1 LVQGINPADDL
12 RKRKRTS
19 KAGERIFRDFALA
32 WWELQEDAWSDDHA
46 KKVKRWIEVDMN
58 PIGKLPVTLIDQGHI
73 TELMLAIE
81 FDGHRR
87 AARVILSVI
96 NRIFGYALAHRST
109 RNNPAQG
116 LPLGDMLKPMPR
128 IEHRAAITKP
138 VAFGKLIRDIDRAE
152 SGSYCTVEAL
162 KLIPRL
168 FLRSKEIR
176 YLKREYIDFDQK
188 LLIIPA
194 EDMKP
199 GREHLAL
206 LAVQVV
212 SQLLSVKEVTGYSPY
227 VFPSRHRSDK
237 PISKNV
243 MTNRLRDLG

>member
-1 LVQGINPADDL
+1 
-12 RKRKRTS
+12 
-19 KAGERIFRDFALA
+19 
-32 WWELQEDAWSDDHA
+32 
-46 KKVKRWIEVDMN
+46 MN

-87 AARVILSVI
+87 AARVVLSVI

-188 LLIIPA
+188 LLIIPRRRHEA
-194 EDMKP
+194 WSRASCPIGGP
-199 GREHLAL
+199 GRFS
-206 LAVQVV
+206 VV
-212 SQLLSVKEVTGYSPY
+212 ICQRSNR
-227 VFPSRHRSDK
+227 VFTVCVP
-237 PISKNV
+237 
-243 MTNRLRDLG
+243 